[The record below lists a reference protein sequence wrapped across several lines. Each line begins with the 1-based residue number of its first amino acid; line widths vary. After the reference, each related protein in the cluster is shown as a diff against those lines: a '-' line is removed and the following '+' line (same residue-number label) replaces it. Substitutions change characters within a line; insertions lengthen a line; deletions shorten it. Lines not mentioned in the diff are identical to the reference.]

1 MAALGT
7 LNGFEATQTNG
18 WWMLPQI
25 ECWVQCRKK
34 AWGHKVWIC
43 RLPFRT
49 TLTTFRKRQVSA
61 TRPYENLYAR
71 RSARAPAH
79 LLQGAQVILEVKAYA
94 HHLLGNAAEQPRA
107 KSPSGFFK
115 FIALVLTRPG
125 FWPREPAKSGKMQTP
140 DVINSNLTG
149 LLSFKTD

>member
-25 ECWVQCRKK
+25 ECWVHCRKK
-34 AWGHKVWIC
+34 AWGHKIWIC

-49 TLTTFRKRQVSA
+49 TLTTFRKRQVSG

-79 LLQGAQVILEVKAYA
+79 LLQGA
-94 HHLLGNAAEQPRA
+94 
-107 KSPSGFFK
+107 
-115 FIALVLTRPG
+115 
-125 FWPREPAKSGKMQTP
+125 
-140 DVINSNLTG
+140 
-149 LLSFKTD
+149 